1 MVRGTRTVCFR
12 ISSLVFAAV
21 LGCGSR
27 QPVAEVEGIVKFG
40 DKPLPHVRIQ
50 FMPDPEKGTTGPIS
64 TGTTDEQGH
73 FKLVC
78 ADQRSG
84 AVVGWHRVVITDMG
98 VALPRKA
105 REGRR
110 DDEEKPV
117 APKQK
122 PSLVSRVPDKYTT
135 SGRTPLSAEVKP
147 ENPEIVFTLTR

>member
-12 ISSLVFAAV
+12 ISPLVFAAI

-27 QPVAEVEGIVKFG
+27 QPVAEVEGLVKLG

-110 DDEEKPV
+110 DDEEKTA
-117 APKQK
+117 APKK
-122 PSLVSRVPDKYTT
+122 LSLVSRVPDKYTT
-135 SGRTPLSAEVKP
+135 SGHTPLTVEVKA
-147 ENPEIVFTLTR
+147 ENPEMVFALTR